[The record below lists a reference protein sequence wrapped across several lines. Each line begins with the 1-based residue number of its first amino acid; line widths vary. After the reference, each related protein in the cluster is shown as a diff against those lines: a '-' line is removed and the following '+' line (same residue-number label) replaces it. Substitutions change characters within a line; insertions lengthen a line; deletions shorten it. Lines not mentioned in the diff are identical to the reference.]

1 MLEKLRQIDTSAIE
15 KLVNIKKEQDL
26 LNGYL
31 GKAEDLKNKVDEV
44 VYERVRGDYQNRH
57 QELEKEADPLKAEA
71 RREFQ
76 KLRVLLDQLTAALEE
91 ARANKQ
97 EIEFRHSVGELTDE
111 QHSERLKEA
120 EQVLERCEQ
129 EVAEAN
135 QLKDRFFEAFHS
147 KEELES
153 EPTPAEP
160 EPDPVSLDVTMI
172 APTAKPNAMV
182 PTEETPS
189 TETVEPQPLDST
201 ATVVV
206 RPAKLTI
213 EGEGLVFSLGPFN
226 EIGRAVENQIQL
238 KYAGISKKHALIAAT
253 PEGYTVR
260 DLNSRYGIFVNDKKV
275 SECKLSDGDSIRIGE
290 IHLMF
295 HET

>member
-1 MLEKLRQIDTSAIE
+1 LQKVVSFFISSTS
-15 KLVNIKKEQDL
+15 L
-26 LNGYL
+26 
-31 GKAEDLKNKVDEV
+31 
-44 VYERVRGDYQNRH
+44 
-57 QELEKEADPLKAEA
+57 P
-71 RREFQ
+71 
-76 KLRVLLDQLTAALEE
+76 
-91 ARANKQ
+91 
-97 EIEFRHSVGELTDE
+97 EIEPLQPDSAASSTGTSISNLSRIVYCAGVGP
-111 QHSERLKEA
+111 QPRLFTLPRADTIFIRGWTKP
-120 EQVLERCEQ
+120 VTFTL
-129 EVAEAN
+129 
-135 QLKDRFFEAFHS
+135 FS
-147 KEELES
+147 
-153 EPTPAEP
+153 AEP

-189 TETVEPQPLDST
+189 TETVEPQPQDST

-275 SECKLSDGDSIRIGE
+275 SECNLSDGDSIRIGE